1 MQSLENAYYKELF
14 ANQFYKVS
22 LYTNTIYSSVIWT
35 CKNCPIDFKLGMI
48 ISYFKL
54 HDFEYLMHKY
64 TIFVIRLFNL
74 YNVLNFAF
82 MNVFKT

>member
-35 CKNCPIDFKLGMI
+35 CKNCPIDFKLI
-48 ISYFKL
+48 FK
-54 HDFEYLMHKY
+54 DVFPKNW
-64 TIFVIRLFNL
+64 R
-74 YNVLNFAF
+74 LNF
-82 MNVFKT
+82 